1 MFTKKE
7 QFHQNNHE
15 QSHQNNPEK
24 LYTEKKAKHEPSG
37 LVMLTKCSF
46 DKQKINLIITEE
58 MKNENID
65 RAMKIINY
73 EGNEMILLTDEENK
87 PYKEQE
93 ACHIC

>member
-7 QFHQNNHE
+7 QFHQNNHK

-87 PYKEQE
+87 SYKEQE